1 MKSVGKNGRTVAVMM
16 YENDLHALDEYLVKT
31 GVLDEALYRQAGNDQ
46 ILRPV
51 LVKARK
57 EGLHKVF
64 ESFFGG
70 VRPLDKSK
78 ASEGRC

>member
-31 GVLDEALYRQAGNDQ
+31 GVLDEALYQQAGNDHM
-46 ILRPV
+46 LRPV

-57 EGLHKVF
+57 EALHNIF
-64 ESFFGG
+64 ENYFGHAQATAQ
-70 VRPLDKSK
+70 K
-78 ASEGRC
+78 